1 MKYLD
6 SYQQG
11 LGSHFT
17 VSVSAEELK
26 DIRLSLW
33 QNFESVKQEI
43 VTTREDTK
51 TEISEW
57 VNIMDALLDKLS
69 RIRTLAYEFQTPKLE
84 DSKNA

>member
-1 MKYLD
+1 M
-6 SYQQG
+6 
-11 LGSHFT
+11 
-17 VSVSAEELK
+17 
-26 DIRLSLW
+26 
-33 QNFESVKQEI
+33 SVKQEI

-84 DSKNA
+84 DSKDA